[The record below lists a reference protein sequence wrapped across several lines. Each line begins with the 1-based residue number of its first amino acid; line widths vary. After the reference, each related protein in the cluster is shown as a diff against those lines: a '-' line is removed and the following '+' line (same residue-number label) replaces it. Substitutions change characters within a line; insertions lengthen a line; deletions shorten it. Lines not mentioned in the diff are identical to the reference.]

1 MKVLVITNNKN
12 SSIKLISFKTYEEAI
27 NAMKDTY
34 ENLCF
39 GIKYDFQNTFMDE
52 DSGYAQVVV
61 GLEQIEL
68 RIGKLTNF

>member
-1 MKVLVITNNKN
+1 MEVLVMTNSKN
-12 SSIKLISFKTYEEAI
+12 SSCKLISFKTYEEAI

-39 GIKYDFQNTFMDE
+39 GNKYDFHNTFMDE

-61 GLEQIEL
+61 GLDRTEL
-68 RIGKLTNF
+68 RIGKLTEM